1 MIIYFILFIYLLWG
15 KEKGTP
21 SKGDSLTKLVSNDC
35 VGEKKA
41 LWIQIGWEEI
51 KKIYGTRCFVG
62 RWGDSSQS
70 GSILTKKLGN
80 VYLVAKRELSFGS
93 NEWFPIF
100 V

>member
-51 KKIYGTRCFVG
+51 KKYMAHDALWVDGV
-62 RWGDSSQS
+62 
-70 GSILTKKLGN
+70 ILHSLDLFSLKNWAMYT
-80 VYLVAKRELSFGS
+80 
-93 NEWFPIF
+93 
-100 V
+100 

>member
-1 MIIYFILFIYLLWG
+1 MG
-15 KEKGTP
+15 G
-21 SKGDSLTKLVSNDC
+21 N
-35 VGEKKA
+35 
-41 LWIQIGWEEI
+41 